1 MVFDEYEIKY
11 LLQKSDYEKLLEIFS
26 DSDTK
31 TVEQINYYYD
41 TYDQKMRKNNI
52 TARIREKNG
61 KLTGVIKEHS
71 VGTTHSKETSF
82 RVDGVSNVISY
93 NGENLY
99 LYGELYTKRMEI
111 NFCGSI
117 TLMLDYNKYLDTED
131 YELEIEYVP
140 EFKEKAN
147 GIILELQS
155 ILGYKKVP
163 TLSKSKSERFFRNFF
178 KVDRTCPI

>member
-99 LYGELYTKRMEI
+99 LYGELYTKRMKI
-111 NFCGSI
+111 NFCDSI